1 MVLMCCCR
9 READGLESVNI
20 IKYYLQSP
28 QFLQLYLQFSKFFSV
43 GDVRAGNHTK
53 PVCASEGSLIT
64 TYAESPTPHQNRRY
78 Q

>member
-1 MVLMCCCR
+1 MVLMYCCR
-9 READGLESVNI
+9 READGLELVNI

-43 GDVRAGNHTK
+43 GDVRNHTK
-53 PVCASEGSLIT
+53 PVCALEGSLIT
-64 TYAESPTPHQNRRY
+64 TYAESPTPHQNI